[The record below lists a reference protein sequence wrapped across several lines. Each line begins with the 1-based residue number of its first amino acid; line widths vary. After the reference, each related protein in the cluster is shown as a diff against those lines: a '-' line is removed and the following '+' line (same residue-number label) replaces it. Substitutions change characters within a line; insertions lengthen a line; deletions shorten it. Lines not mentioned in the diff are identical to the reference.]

1 MAKQILFGDEARK
14 AIKAGM
20 DILADT
26 VKVTLGPRGRN
37 VILDKKFGPPNVNSD
52 GVTIAKEIELEDEWA
67 NMGAQLLKEAA
78 TKTNDVAGDGTTTAT
93 VLAQAMI
100 TEGFR
105 NIAAGADPMALK
117 RGMAKAV
124 DIIRDSIKAQS
135 KPVSGKEQIGQVA
148 SLSAH
153 DNEMG
158 ALIAEVM
165 DKVGK
170 DGVITV
176 EEGKSLSYETEYV
189 EGMQIDRGYISPY
202 FLTDAQRMEAVV
214 EDAYILITDKKV
226 TAVNDLLPALE
237 KVLQVTKNLVV
248 IAEDV
253 EGEALAT
260 LVVNKL
266 RGTLN
271 VVGIKAPG
279 FGDRRKEM
287 LQDIAILTGGTVIS
301 EEIGRKLDSAGPED
315 FGRARR
321 VVCTK
326 DDTTFVEGHGT
337 EKAIQDRISQIKSR
351 IDDTTSDFDREKL
364 QERLAKLS
372 GGVAIIKVGAAT
384 EIELKEKKS
393 RVEDAL
399 SATRAAVE
407 EGIVPG
413 GGVVLV
419 HAAEAVSKLK
429 LKGDELTGANIV
441 KRSLEEPIRIIAQ
454 NAGQPGDVIV
464 DGAKK
469 AGGNIGFD
477 AEEGVWGDMFERGIV
492 DPAKVTRAAV
502 ENAASVAGMVLTTE
516 SAMTDVP
523 EKHPPAMPPGG
534 GDHMDF

>member
-1 MAKQILFGDEARK
+1 
-14 AIKAGM
+14 
-20 DILADT
+20 
-26 VKVTLGPRGRN
+26 
-37 VILDKKFGPPNVNSD
+37 
-52 GVTIAKEIELEDEWA
+52 
-67 NMGAQLLKEAA
+67 
-78 TKTNDVAGDGTTTAT
+78 
-93 VLAQAMI
+93 
-100 TEGFR
+100 
-105 NIAAGADPMALK
+105 
-117 RGMAKAV
+117 
-124 DIIRDSIKAQS
+124 
-135 KPVSGKEQIGQVA
+135 
-148 SLSAH
+148 
-153 DNEMG
+153 
-158 ALIAEVM
+158 
-165 DKVGK
+165 
-170 DGVITV
+170 TV

-226 TAVNDLLPALE
+226 SAVNDLLPALE

-301 EEIGRKLDSAGPED
+301 EEIGRKLDTAGPED

-419 HAAEAVSKLK
+419 HAGEAVSKLK

-441 KRSLEEPIRIIAQ
+441 RRSLDEPIRVIAQ

-477 AEEGVWGDMFERGIV
+477 ADAGVWGDMFERGII

-516 SAMTDVP
+516 SAVTDVP
-523 EKHPPAMPPGG
+523 EKHAPAMPPGG
-534 GDHMDF
+534 GEHMDF

>member
-1 MAKQILFGDEARK
+1 MAKQILFGDDARK
-14 AIKAGM
+14 AIKVGM

-37 VILDKKFGPPNVNSD
+37 VILDKKFGPPSVQSD
-52 GVTIAKEIELEDEWA
+52 GVTIAKEIELEDAYA

-124 DIIRDSIKAQS
+124 GAVRDSIEAQS
-135 KPVSGKEQIGQVA
+135 KPVSGKEQIAQVA

-153 DNEMG
+153 DTEMG
-158 ALIAEVM
+158 ELLAEVM
-165 DKVGK
+165 EKVGK

-202 FLTDAQRMEAVV
+202 FLTDSQRMESVI

-226 TAVNDLLPALE
+226 SAVNDLLPALE

-337 EKAIQDRISQIKSR
+337 EKAIQDRISQIKAQ

-364 QERLAKLS
+364 EERLAKLS

-413 GGVVLV
+413 GGTVLV
-419 HAAEAVSKLK
+419 RAAEVIAKLK

-441 KRSLEEPIRIIAQ
+441 KHSLEEPIRVIAL

-464 DGAKK
+464 DGVQK
-469 AGGNIGFD
+469 GEGDWGFD
-477 AEEGVWGDMFERGIV
+477 AEEGVWGHMFERGIV

-516 SAMTDVP
+516 SAVTDVP

-534 GDHMDF
+534 GGDMGF